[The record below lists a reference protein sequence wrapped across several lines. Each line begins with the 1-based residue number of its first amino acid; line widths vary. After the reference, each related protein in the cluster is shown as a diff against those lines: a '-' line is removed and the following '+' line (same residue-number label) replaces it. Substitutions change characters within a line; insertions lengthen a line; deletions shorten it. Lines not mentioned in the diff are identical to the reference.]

1 MHPIEICKPT
11 EIEWQPVTVKLR
23 GGIEKKVCGPLQGF
37 EILSRHMVSPNSNIC
52 ANAARCCRLA
62 MERKMTPEQARQAF
76 IAATIDQELRA
87 N

>member
-1 MHPIEICKPT
+1 MHPNDICKPT
-11 EIEWQPVTVKLR
+11 EIQWQPVIVRLR

-37 EILSRHMVSPNSNIC
+37 VILNRHMASPNSHIC

-62 MERKMTPEQARQAF
+62 LERKMTPEQARAAF
-76 IAATIDQELRA
+76 VAATMGHELRA